1 MRRGTRYQCKKCQ
14 VRLFFEECFEYT
26 ITKTILLKTFPMLLR
41 MKVLKKGVEVS
52 YEEDEVKPHMAWDT
66 PQNTDSNDSSE
77 FDDSIELQILFNN
90 IQ

>member
-1 MRRGTRYQCKKCQ
+1 MFWIYHNKNDITKNISD
-14 VRLFFEECFEYT
+14 VVEEESFEESFDE
-26 ITKTILLKTFPMLLR
+26 
-41 MKVLKKGVEVS
+41 GVEVS
-52 YEEDEVKPHMAWDT
+52 YEEDEVEPHMAWDT